1 MSNKKT
7 VVGRFEFD
15 PTEFEARKA
24 NAKAFYVVAFEEAHR
39 PGRGA
44 VVKLMLLDTA
54 FAAEEYHRYR
64 CEGFQLM
71 PEQSPIPSFEVKY
84 GSTVIHL
91 MKPLSVQDADLAII
105 YAEVEQSYRA
115 ELAAQRDAEVER
127 VTQQQIAA
135 ARRKREVDAA
145 QAEAAELAAIRAEVE
160 SAISGGK

>member
-105 YAEVEQSYRA
+105 YAEVEQAYVA
-115 ELAAQRDAEVER
+115 ELAAQRSAEVDRQVEF
-127 VTQQQIAA
+127 QLQAE
-135 ARRKREVDAA
+135 RRK
-145 QAEAAELAAIRAEVE
+145 ELAAQQAKEVADRQRIRDEV
-160 SAISGGK
+160 SASLAGGK

>member
-1 MSNKKT
+1 MSKIKVSTPNQS
-7 VVGRFEFD
+7 VELQ
-15 PTEFEARKA
+15 ARKD

-44 VVKLMLLDTA
+44 VVKLMHLDTA

-105 YAEVEQSYRA
+105 YAEVEQAYVA
-115 ELAAQRDAEVER
+115 ELAAQRSAEVDRQVEF
-127 VTQQQIAA
+127 QLQAE
-135 ARRKREVDAA
+135 RRKALAA
-145 QAEAAELAAIRAEVE
+145 QQAKEVADRQRIRDEV
-160 SAISGGK
+160 SASIAGGK